1 MGRAMLPSVLAWH
14 VTGQPACIFK
24 NLCNNNMATIQN
36 MLGQDCK
43 IPGCHVVWVTKFC
56 IVVANVNE
64 IHIKKRS
71 RITFCTQLYLTCKN
85 SYMFQIYIYS
95 YHQAGCRTLPCLKI
109 NVCEFVGP

>member
-1 MGRAMLPSVLAWH
+1 MGRAILLPLLAWH

-24 NLCNNNMATIQN
+24 NVCNNNMATIQN
-36 MLGQDCK
+36 MFGQDCT

-56 IVVANVNE
+56 IVVPNE

-85 SYMFQIYIYS
+85 SYMF
-95 YHQAGCRTLPCLKI
+95 
-109 NVCEFVGP
+109 